1 MTQRTKRGG
10 QTQVN
15 PNPSGGQTQVNPNPS
30 AGQTQVGPSAP
41 RPNVTVAPL
50 KPGKFGSGVHE
61 FNTHNARIA
70 GGTPVEVLTDGRFWS
85 HVARKLTVGDEIR
98 ALAEDCSF
106 RALLLVSYVRG
117 TEVVVKLLA
126 FTEVD
131 AVDYDALNNVDS
143 GYRLSEKGT
152 LGWCIVKNTTG
163 EIVKE
168 GFANQALA
176 ARALTDYL
184 KAMAA

>member
-1 MTQRTKRGG
+1 MNQRTKRSN
-10 QTQVN
+10 QTQA
-15 PNPSGGQTQVNPNPS
+15 TPNPS
-30 AGQTQVGPSAP
+30 AGPVKDPVNPSAP
-41 RPNVTVAPL
+41 RPTVTVAPL
-50 KPGKFGSGVHE
+50 KPGKFGSGIHE

-70 GGTPVEVLTDGRFWS
+70 GGTPVEVLTDGRFWA
-85 HVARKLTVGDEIR
+85 HVARKLKVGDEIR

-117 TEVVVKLLA
+117 TEVVVKLLEL
-126 FTEVD
+126 TEVD

-152 LGWCIVKNTTG
+152 QGWCIVKNTTG

-176 ARALTDYL
+176 SRALTDYL